1 MAIRKSKEE
10 NFTVNDTVDNL
21 LLKSQNALSKGGFKK
36 INTNN
41 LLNQITADY
50 KTFTVIG
57 SIIVTIA
64 DDNGKSRININSTA
78 NADNI
83 FALFSSP
90 NQKILDQFKN
100 NL

>member
-10 NFTVNDTVDNL
+10 NFSVNGIIEEL
-21 LLKSQNALSKGGFKK
+21 LIKSEKALKKGGFKK
-36 INTNN
+36 INTNK

-57 SIIVTIA
+57 SIIITFHDENEKV
-64 DDNGKSRININSTA
+64 KINVKSTA

-90 NQKILDQFKN
+90 NQKILDQYKN